1 LEKDLEWIAKRVTHA
16 NRLYL
21 SLDLS
26 QADWETLRRD
36 NPDDHLSVKT
46 NMMLLWRKNM
56 GNYATLK
63 TLVTVLV
70 EDKLDVN
77 LAEEIIKYF
86 KGKCKYY
93 YTFVVTCNG
102 SVQCWVYS
110 IFETIY

>member
-1 LEKDLEWIAKRVTHA
+1 
-16 NRLYL
+16 
-21 SLDLS
+21 
-26 QADWETLRRD
+26 
-36 NPDDHLSVKT
+36 
-46 NMMLLWRKNM
+46 M

-110 IFETIY
+110 IFETIYQYMMSWSSGNNFGTNK